1 MSASTLSVV
10 FLAYVLGPAP
20 APRPL
25 PPSRAASPRCAAETF
40 EELGVRAEI
49 CEALAADG
57 ITAPNALQSRAIPT
71 LAGRADVLV
80 GAQTGSGK
88 TLAYL
93 VPVMQTLKC
102 DEERSGSRARPKR
115 PRALVLLPT
124 RELAYQV
131 RDVAKSIAHRLKLS
145 VGLVHGG
152 TLEAPQRRALEA
164 PTDVLVATPGRL
176 LQHLDRGAVYLGD
189 VRHVVVDE
197 VDTMFAAGFGAELDR
212 VLAITTRD
220 LAADEAVAARRVAGG
235 GDGDAAAAAPRVQ
248 HVAVGATHPAAA
260 AELYERHLSEAKRL
274 YVEGTH
280 SLPKSLRQEFLP
292 CAGPDAKVTTLLQL
306 LGAADEG
313 GKPSLGR
320 VVLFCNSQDS
330 ARFVDHTLTEE
341 GYGTANYHGAIP
353 ARTRADEFEK
363 FVAGDAHVLVAT
375 DLAARGLDR
384 LGVAHVVQFDFAKSA
399 EEYLHRAGRTARAG
413 ASGTI
418 HSLVT
423 KGDQPLVHAIQKADR
438 AGEDIVSAGDAWLA
452 ERAAPKLKVR
462 SSGRKPSAAA
472 FPTCTGLTGRKA
484 RDAEEGGGLFGDA
497 EPRGAARGRGGG
509 GSGRG
514 GRGGG
519 GRGGGRARGAG
530 LKVRKSSGA
539 RAKSKAR

>member
-1 MSASTLSVV
+1 M
-10 FLAYVLGPAP
+10 
-20 APRPL
+20 
-25 PPSRAASPRCAAETF
+25 
-40 EELGVRAEI
+40 
-49 CEALAADG
+49 
-57 ITAPNALQSRAIPT
+57 
-71 LAGRADVLV
+71 
-80 GAQTGSGK
+80 
-88 TLAYL
+88 
-93 VPVMQTLKC
+93 
-102 DEERSGSRARPKR
+102 
-115 PRALVLLPT
+115 
-124 RELAYQV
+124 
-131 RDVAKSIAHRLKLS
+131 
-145 VGLVHGG
+145 
-152 TLEAPQRRALEA
+152 
-164 PTDVLVATPGRL
+164 
-176 LQHLDRGAVYLGD
+176 
-189 VRHVVVDE
+189 
-197 VDTMFAAGFGAELDR
+197 
-212 VLAITTRD
+212 
-220 LAADEAVAARRVAGG
+220 
-235 GDGDAAAAAPRVQ
+235 
-248 HVAVGATHPAAA
+248 
-260 AELYERHLSEAKRL
+260 
-274 YVEGTH
+274 
-280 SLPKSLRQEFLP
+280 P

-341 GYGTANYHGAIP
+341 GYVTANYHGAIP

-484 RDAEEGGGLFGDA
+484 RDAEEGGGLTA
-497 EPRGAARGRGGG
+497 TREPRGAARGRAAAAVGGRG
-509 GSGRG
+509 G

-519 GRGGGRARGAG
+519 GAAAAAARAAPGSRCGRAA
-530 LKVRKSSGA
+530 A
-539 RAKSKAR
+539 RARSRRRGERERAGSAGGTSGGACLL

>member
-1 MSASTLSVV
+1 MAGWTLTACV
-10 FLAYVLGPAP
+10 LAYVLPV
-20 APRPL
+20 PRSP
-25 PPSRAASPRCAAETF
+25 PPSRAATPRCAAETF

-220 LAADEAVAARRVAGG
+220 LAADEAVAARRGAGG
-235 GDGDAAAAAPRVQ
+235 GDGAAAAAAAPRVQ

-341 GYGTANYHGAIP
+341 GYVTANYHGAIP

-484 RDAEEGGGLFGDA
+484 RDAEEGGLFGDA

-509 GSGRG
+509 GG
-514 GRGGG
+514 GRGGGRGSG

>member
-1 MSASTLSVV
+1 M
-10 FLAYVLGPAP
+10 
-20 APRPL
+20 
-25 PPSRAASPRCAAETF
+25 
-40 EELGVRAEI
+40 
-49 CEALAADG
+49 
-57 ITAPNALQSRAIPT
+57 
-71 LAGRADVLV
+71 
-80 GAQTGSGK
+80 
-88 TLAYL
+88 
-93 VPVMQTLKC
+93 
-102 DEERSGSRARPKR
+102 
-115 PRALVLLPT
+115 
-124 RELAYQV
+124 
-131 RDVAKSIAHRLKLS
+131 
-145 VGLVHGG
+145 
-152 TLEAPQRRALEA
+152 
-164 PTDVLVATPGRL
+164 
-176 LQHLDRGAVYLGD
+176 
-189 VRHVVVDE
+189 
-197 VDTMFAAGFGAELDR
+197 
-212 VLAITTRD
+212 
-220 LAADEAVAARRVAGG
+220 
-235 GDGDAAAAAPRVQ
+235 Q

-292 CAGPDAKVTTLLQL
+292 CAGPDAKVTTLLQQ

-341 GYGTANYHGAIP
+341 GYVTANYHGAIP

-423 KGDQPLVHAIQKADR
+423 KGDQPLVHAIQKAYR
-438 AGEDIVSAGDAWLA
+438 AGEDNVSAGEAWLA

-462 SSGRKPSAAA
+462 SSG
-472 FPTCTGLTGRKA
+472 TGRPPPPSRRA
-484 RDAEEGGGLFGDA
+484 PASPAQGPRREGGGLFGDA
-497 EPRGAARGRGGG
+497 EPRGHARGRGG
-509 GSGRG
+509 
-514 GRGGG
+514 GGG
-519 GRGGGRARGAG
+519 GRGGGRGGGGAAAAARGAG
-530 LKVRKSSGA
+530 LKVRRAAA

>member
-1 MSASTLSVV
+1 M
-10 FLAYVLGPAP
+10 
-20 APRPL
+20 
-25 PPSRAASPRCAAETF
+25 
-40 EELGVRAEI
+40 
-49 CEALAADG
+49 
-57 ITAPNALQSRAIPT
+57 
-71 LAGRADVLV
+71 
-80 GAQTGSGK
+80 
-88 TLAYL
+88 
-93 VPVMQTLKC
+93 
-102 DEERSGSRARPKR
+102 
-115 PRALVLLPT
+115 
-124 RELAYQV
+124 
-131 RDVAKSIAHRLKLS
+131 AKSIAHRLKLS

-197 VDTMFAAGFGAELDR
+197 VDTMFAAGFGAEATASSR
-212 VLAITTRD
+212 SRRATSPPTRRSRR
-220 LAADEAVAARRVAGG
+220 AAWR
-235 GDGDAAAAAPRVQ
+235 AAATAPRRRAPRVQ

-341 GYGTANYHGAIP
+341 GYVTANYHGAIP

-384 LGVAHVVQFDFAKSA
+384 LGVAHVVQFDFASR
-399 EEYLHRAGRTARAG
+399 LRSIHRAGRTARRRG
-413 ASGTI
+413 GRSTR
-418 HSLVT
+418 SS
-423 KGDQPLVHAIQKADR
+423 PR
-438 AGEDIVSAGDAWLA
+438 ATSRSSTRSRRPTA
-452 ERAAPKLKVR
+452 RARTSSPPATRGSPSRRPKLKVR
-462 SSGRKPSAAA
+462 SSGASRPPPPSRRA
-472 FPTCTGLTGRKA
+472 PRGR
-484 RDAEEGGGLFGDA
+484 RPDAEGGGLLAARSRA
-497 EPRGAARGRGGG
+497 EPRAPAVAAAVAAAAAAAAA
-509 GSGRG
+509 
-514 GRGGG
+514 
-519 GRGGGRARGAG
+519 GGGRARGAG
-530 LKVRKSSGA
+530 LWVRKSSGA